1 MADSHYIPPF
11 VERMLK
17 HPEALV
23 FPAIGAQLVALSG
36 RPVEQKPLANL
47 ILQDPGLT
55 AAILRNI
62 NAAGVPVAKEIDSV
76 ERAINILGTHQ
87 VFSIAFAHVV
97 TTQLRSVA
105 RSVTTTVFLEFWR
118 RSLLTALLAERL
130 RDARG
135 VDVPNAYSL
144 GLLYHIGVVIL
155 IEAYGDRY
163 LSMARMAGISL
174 ARQIEA
180 ENATFGTTFEIV
192 GHRVMNDWQF
202 PAAIVEPLTPGMTRG
217 RADRDLVCDAA
228 MLANRCML
236 LDAERLSLEDL
247 DDQLLNVLLDPAT
260 QPREWAD
267 PAFREW
273 FVDVLTR
280 IRQDLAPTQ

>member
-1 MADSHYIPPF
+1 MSDSQYIPPF
-11 VERMLK
+11 VEMMLR
-17 HPEALV
+17 HSEVLV
-23 FPAIGAQLVALSG
+23 FPAIGAQLVALFG
-36 RPVEQKPLANL
+36 RPVEQKQLASI
-47 ILQDPGLT
+47 ILQDPGLSAT
-55 AAILRNI
+55 ILRNI

-76 ERAINILGTHQ
+76 ERAINILGTYQ
-87 VFSIAFAHVV
+87 VFAIAFSHVV

-130 RDARG
+130 RDSRA

-144 GLLYHIGVVIL
+144 GLLYHMGVVIL
-155 IEAYGDRY
+155 MEAYGDRY

-174 ARQIEA
+174 ERQIEA
-180 ENATFGTTFEIV
+180 ENATFGTNFEVV

-202 PAAIVEPLTPGMTRG
+202 PAAIVEPLTPGVKRV
-217 RADRDLVCDAA
+217 RADRELVCDAA

-236 LDAERLSLEDL
+236 FDAERLSLEDL
-247 DDQLLNVLLDPAT
+247 DDQLLDVLLDPAT
-260 QPREWAD
+260 QPCEWAD

-273 FVDVLTR
+273 FVDLLTR